1 MIRRFWRPLLVALLV
16 TGVAVAALL
25 YKRGGNLPTVE
36 HLQLSDGS
44 ALTRVV
50 PGSAAKAQ
58 VAIGVPPD
66 MLLTDAQ
73 LLAISRDSHAQV
85 VQFSLDS
92 KDCAVQQKR
101 LQDSLAQLAG
111 PATLVAGIGP
121 GATLAWNWLAGQ
133 NNDQAK
139 ALSVDFSIEKP
150 DCPQP
155 AKAAHGHWVAAWND
169 NPDDPSAAFAREQSN
184 GVTSISDYDT
194 TLPQVL
200 DKELRNL
207 LQGESD
213 AMPVVEVP
221 AIDPDNAS
229 DTVSLFYSGDGG
241 WRDLD
246 RDVAEEMAKRNYPV
260 VGIDA
265 LRYYWQHKSP
275 EQSAVDLAKLMKLY
289 QDKWGAKNF
298 VLIGYSFGADVLPA
312 IYNRLTPAA
321 QQQVRG
327 IQLIALAR
335 SGSFEI
341 EVQGWLGT
349 AGKEAATGPEVAR
362 LPAAKVLCVYG
373 KDEVSE
379 SGCTEATTVGEKLEL
394 PGGHHFDEDY
404 PALAARLIKDIE
416 KRPEP

>member
-50 PGSAAKAQ
+50 PSSAAKAQ

-66 MLLTDAQ
+66 MLLSDAQ
-73 LLAISRDSHAQV
+73 LLAISRDNHAQV

-111 PATLVAGIGP
+111 PATVVAGIGP

-155 AKAAHGHWVAAWND
+155 VKAAHGHWVAAWND

-221 AIDPDNAS
+221 AIDPDTAS

-362 LPAAKVLCVYG
+362 LPAGKVLCVYG

>member
-1 MIRRFWRPLLVALLV
+1 MIRRFWRPLLAALIVVLLV
-16 TGVAVAALL
+16 AGGLL
-25 YKRGGNLPTVE
+25 WKMRSGLPSVT
-36 HLQLSDGS
+36 HLQLADGS
-44 ALTRVV
+44 ALTLVK

-66 MLLTDAQ
+66 MLLSDSQLLTLSRDNSAQ
-73 LLAISRDSHAQV
+73 L
-85 VQFSLDS
+85 VQFILDG
-92 KDCAVQQKR
+92 KDCSVQQQR
-101 LQDSLAQLAG
+101 LQESLSHLAG

-155 AKAAHGHWVAAWND
+155 AKAPHGHWVAAWND

-200 DKELRNL
+200 EKELRNL

-221 AIDPDNAS
+221 APDPDTAS

-289 QDKWGAKNF
+289 RDKWGAKNF

-312 IYNRLTPAA
+312 IYNRLPAA
-321 QQQVRG
+321 EQQQVRG

-373 KDEVSE
+373 KDELAE

-404 PALAARLIKDIE
+404 PALAVRLIKDIE

>member
-73 LLAISRDSHAQV
+73 LLAISRDSQAQV

-92 KDCAVQQKR
+92 KDCAAQQKR
-101 LQDSLAQLAG
+101 LQDSLTQLAG
-111 PATLVAGIGP
+111 PATVVAGIGP

-221 AIDPDNAS
+221 AIDPDTAS

>member
-1 MIRRFWRPLLVALLV
+1 MTRRYWRPLLVALLI
-16 TGVAVAALL
+16 TAVAVAALL
-25 YKRGGNLPTVE
+25 YKSGGGAPTVE

-44 ALTRVV
+44 ALSRAV
-50 PGSAAKAQ
+50 PAKAAKAQ
-58 VAIGVPPD
+58 VAIGVPAD
-66 MLLTDAQ
+66 MQLTDAQ
-73 LLAISRDSHAQV
+73 LLALSRDSQAQV
-85 VQFSLDS
+85 VQFTLEGS
-92 KDCAVQQKR
+92 DCAVQQTR
-101 LQDSLAQLAG
+101 LEESLAQLNG

-133 NNDQAK
+133 TSDQAK

-150 DCPQP
+150 VCQQP
-155 AKAAHGHWVAAWND
+155 LKAPHGRWVAAWND

-221 AIDPDNAS
+221 AVDSDKAS

-260 VGIDA
+260 VGVDA

-275 EQSAVDLAKLMKLY
+275 EQSAADLAKLMKLY
-289 QDKWGAKNF
+289 RDKWGAKTF

-312 IYNRLTPAA
+312 IYNRLPAA
-321 QQQVRG
+321 QQQQVRA
-327 IQLIALAR
+327 IHLIALAR

-349 AGKEAATGPEVAR
+349 AGKEAATGPEVAK
-362 LPAAKVLCVYG
+362 LPAAKVLCVFG
-373 KDEVSE
+373 KDEANE
-379 SGCTEATTVGEKLEL
+379 SGCTESTTVGERLEL

-416 KRPEP
+416 KRPAP